1 MSVAEI
7 IDIVIISIPFI
18 GLIILGC
25 ILLAHLQKSVM
36 KLDRKIFHF
45 VPVIFYAIQF
55 IYGILRTNGIIIY
68 YTDMWSYGFGSSDWQ
83 EDGIIF
89 CFLSAQGFVVSS
101 VILITAYFRNKKFTV
116 VTAKKSPKIF
126 AGILTVFLIAFSG
139 VYSYEMI
146 SYPYGSDTDFQNQK
160 LLTIGKYMFDELHSG
175 NFDLNKYIYSEDI
188 ENIKS
193 DSYTAFKYTPFN
205 EVYFLDE
212 HTVCIYESAL
222 FDSMKGYI
230 VTDGQKD
237 YSTPFYKIKGYDNLY
252 SWSGETHPEYWNNAR
267 GAKN

>member
-55 IYGILRTNGIIIY
+55 IYGILRANGIIIY

-116 VTAKKSPKIF
+116 ITAKKSTKIF
-126 AGILTVFLIAFSG
+126 AGILTAFLIAFSG
-139 VYSYEMI
+139 FYSYEMI
-146 SYPYGSDTDFQNQK
+146 SYPYGKNQDFQNQK

-193 DSYTAFKYTPFN
+193 DAYSAFKYSPFN

-212 HTVCIYESAL
+212 HTVCIYGDAL
-222 FDSMKGYI
+222 FDSMSGYI
-230 VTDGQKD
+230 VTDGQKE
-237 YSTPFYKIKGYDNLY
+237 YSKLFHKVKDYDNLY
-252 SWSGETHPEYWNNAR
+252 SWHGETRPEYWSKR
-267 GAKN
+267 I